1 MPGKPTKYG
10 INVQTCAH
18 SATGYV
24 LNNEVYLYIGK
35 DKDNMD
41 GVDLHALGLGHHVVA

>member
-1 MPGKPTKYG
+1 MPAKSTKYG

-24 LNNEVYLYIGK
+24 LNNEVYLYLGK
-35 DKDNMD
+35 DEDNMD
-41 GVDLHALGLGHHVVA
+41 GVDLDALGLGHYVVV